1 MSKSHVY
8 EDFTDKKV
16 SSRLLF
22 DFLLDKGLCGENPV
36 MALKVTVS
44 FTVKD
49 ERIEVPL
56 SSELSYSHLQHI
68 LDATG
73 NSLEDFL
80 AYSVAHI

>member
-22 DFLLDKGLCGENPV
+22 DFLLDKGLCGEHPV
-36 MALKVTVS
+36 MALNVTVS

-49 ERIEVPL
+49 QRIEIPL

>member
-22 DFLLDKGLCGENPV
+22 DFLCGENPV

-49 ERIEVPL
+49 ERIEIPL